1 MSINPVDWLGL
12 FAKALSAI
20 SNLFSQGYAIFLNW
34 RVEKQVRELD
44 RLKDNET
51 RRKFSEQE
59 YLNQLKQRAGDLS
72 QQHKTELNKP
82 LDYDNRKDLEDL

>member
-1 MSINPVDWLGL
+1 MSINPADWLSL
-12 FAKALSAI
+12 FAKALTAI
-20 SNLFSQGYAIFLNW
+20 SSLFSQGYTIFLNW

-44 RLKDNET
+44 RLKDNEA

-59 YLNQLKQRAGDLS
+59 YLNQLKQRVGDLS

-82 LDYDNRKDLEDL
+82 LDYATRKDLEDL